1 VNRKVDL
8 LSSPLLPLPLL
19 DRDMDQEDEENTRL
33 GLSLA
38 IDAHKPSTHGKTKS
52 SFPCTT
58 RIPNNLK
65 RGKRIE
71 TDEQTEIQ
79 KDISIQAGEELEE
92 LNFCKKK
99 LRLTTEQHSIL
110 ESTFREHTTLT
121 PVRLSI
127 SCLSL

>member
-1 VNRKVDL
+1 
-8 LSSPLLPLPLL
+8 
-19 DRDMDQEDEENTRL
+19 MDQEDEENTRL

-38 IDAHKPSTHGKTKS
+38 IDAHKPSTHGKTIS